1 MITAENLSVSSSL
14 EPPVS
19 DENDLSDANH
29 LSDANDVNDDDE
41 DAYEGSPSNNQL
53 LIDSSHKGNKIW
65 FIVGLSI
72 PINPISGGG
81 QNQTYDP
88 IMASQI

>member
-14 EPPVS
+14 EPPV
-19 DENDLSDANH
+19 SDANH

-53 LIDSSHKGNKIW
+53 LIDSSHKGNKI
-65 FIVGLSI
+65 
-72 PINPISGGG
+72 
-81 QNQTYDP
+81 
-88 IMASQI
+88 